1 MERDSIPLWKL
12 VLGVALG
19 VLLADLARMA
29 FAALALGAVIG
40 SWGVQ
45 THTPGKIVEHRP
57 ALAAQP
63 ELPPAYHGPVTA
75 RARGISRA
83 CVGGTIVDRNGNG
96 WSQDLQRGRPQ
107 PCRATSQ

>member
-19 VLLADLARMA
+19 VLLADAGRVA
-29 FAALALGAVIG
+29 FLALWLGSATG

-45 THTPGKIVEHRP
+45 THTPGKLVEHRP
-57 ALAAQP
+57 TLASQPAPLPALD
-63 ELPPAYHGPVTA
+63 GPVTA

-83 CVGGTIVDRNGNG
+83 CIGGTIVDRKSNG
-96 WSQDLQRGRPQ
+96 WAQDLRGNRPQ
-107 PCRATSQ
+107 PCRAKSE